1 MVKLSDIAFHS
12 IFKENEESRIF
23 VNDNKIKAYKIIKNI
38 LKTNNIWGLFVTIER
53 SKKTQKKANTNMVH
67 GCQGTF
73 GDNNYTNL
81 TYKIIYDYILDKANA
96 SAYQDNRK
104 NLFLFQDLKNDKK
117 AKLEI
122 SLLKNPI
129 YKINFEDGFINDLNI
144 YFNNRDFGIIM
155 DDNGNKATYLPN
167 VFPNKSWIEIRN
179 DLVENKAGKQI
190 NPNINFFAYRIYH
203 IESSLDN
210 SLKILNKNYTKTKK
224 FKKSRKLT
232 KKK

>member
-1 MVKLSDIAFHS
+1 MVKLADIAFHS
-12 IFKENEESRIF
+12 IFKESEESRIF
-23 VNDNKIKAYKIIKNI
+23 VKNNKIKAYKIIKNI

-81 TYKIIYDYILDKANA
+81 TYKIIYDYILDKAIA

-104 NLFLFQDLKNDKK
+104 NFFSFQDLKNDKK

-129 YKINFEDGFINDLNI
+129 YKIDFENGYINDLNI
-144 YFNNRDFGIIM
+144 YFNNGEFGIIM

-179 DLVENKAGKQI
+179 DLVENKAGTKI
-190 NPNINFFAYRIYH
+190 NPNIKFFAYRIYH
-203 IESSLDN
+203 IESSLDK
-210 SLKILNKNYTKTKK
+210 SLKILNKSKKKT
-224 FKKSRKLT
+224 KKSRKLT